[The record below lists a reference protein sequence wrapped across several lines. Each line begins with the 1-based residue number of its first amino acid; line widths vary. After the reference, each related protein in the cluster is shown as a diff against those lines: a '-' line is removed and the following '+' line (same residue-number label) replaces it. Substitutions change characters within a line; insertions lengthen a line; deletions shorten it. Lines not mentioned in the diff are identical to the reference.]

1 MKHQSLDALRAVA
14 NIKTNPFPAMT
25 REERLRRWAELL
37 EARGGIV
44 ASLFETEY
52 VLHCER
58 PTMSA
63 ENSPISVAFADPTL
77 RAEGLAGETY
87 GHAAAFFDLSDPEMH
102 RILCYCT
109 GGHALAAPEVAR
121 RIRWAARV
129 PATCIAPMWI
139 VSVVAIGGLAFA
151 AAL

>member
-1 MKHQSLDALRAVA
+1 MKYQSLEELRALAV
-14 NIKTNPFPAMT
+14 IRTDPLPAMS
-25 REERLRRWAELL
+25 RDEKLRRWADLL
-37 EARGGIV
+37 EARGGSV

-52 VLHCER
+52 ISDAVR
-58 PTMSA
+58 PKIRSNNSA
-63 ENSPISVAFADPTL
+63 ISVAYADPTL
-77 RAEGLAGETY
+77 RKEGLAGDAY
-87 GHAAAFFDLSDPEMH
+87 GDAIAFFELNDTEMH